1 MPRPA
6 RREVSWPWVVFSLV
20 CGATLFGCMA
30 IEPVGSLA
38 LLVGAVFVVRWILNR
53 GSDDE

>member
-1 MPRPA
+1 
-6 RREVSWPWVVFSLV
+6 VSWQLVAIVGASWV
-20 CGATLFGCMA
+20 GLFLCLWQA
-30 IEPVGSLA
+30 PTETLA